1 MTQYRPED
9 DDLAFIL
16 QKANKGIGTNFA
28 CTAPFVTPRT
38 MTETGHNH
46 FVMLNLY
53 FLLVV
58 KSKLFHSRT
67 HARTRCGPDT
77 TGLLDVNNSTV
88 VRSDRKRHILHTKTH
103 ALSFVLE

>member
-67 HARTRCGPDT
+67 HARTHSVWAGHNR
-77 TGLLDVNNSTV
+77 L
-88 VRSDRKRHILHTKTH
+88 
-103 ALSFVLE
+103 A